1 MKKLYT
7 VTKDRK
13 RFYVCKYGEKF
24 YSIDRITKSFG
35 GMIKVFDNLQAL
47 EEWATANGYK
57 RTKRT
62 A

>member
-7 VTKDRK
+7 VIKDRK
-13 RFYVCKYGEKF
+13 RFYVCKYSETF

-35 GMIKVFDNLQAL
+35 GTIKAFDNLQAL
-47 EEWATANGYK
+47 EQWATTNGYK
-57 RTKRT
+57 RIRKT